1 MPVLTRVT
9 LATHVRLKRP
19 SRAHTRAVAAR
30 AATKRPSNESLSLGV
45 VVGSLSVLVG
55 PALADVAQSA
65 DAMPLTKN
73 PAFLGFACIA
83 VCWGIPQTLGTA
95 VLAKKEQRG
104 RDLLAERGIDT
115 SGVERGNWG
124 KIQRMLMDNDIDWRT

>member
-1 MPVLTRVT
+1 MPVLRVAST
-9 LATHVRLKRP
+9 SVPSKKS
-19 SRAHTRAVAAR
+19 SRAPARAVTAR
-30 AATKRPSNESLSLGV
+30 AATKRPSSERLSLGAL
-45 VVGSLSVLVG
+45 VGSLGVLVG

-65 DAMPLTKN
+65 DAVPLTKN
-73 PAFLGFACIA
+73 PAFLGFACVA

-104 RDLLAERGIDT
+104 RDLLAERGIDA